1 MLRRWQMM
9 KKNKR
14 NLNKRRVFL
23 PLFVASLGLGLGI
36 LFAEF
41 TRSDL
46 DVFKAEGI
54 LWPSP
59 PKLNEFFLIDKD
71 NLPFTLDD
79 LKGRWS
85 IMFFGFANCPD
96 ICPSTLM
103 EISKAEKKLREIPEF
118 GNSGQLIFIS
128 VDPKRDTPTILKTY
142 VSHFSSRLQAA
153 SGSQEELQILAKS
166 VGAIFL
172 TVDSDS
178 NNNSYSVDHSAGIF
192 FVSPDATL
200 FSVLTQPIVDTII
213 LDRMNNVLKA
223 YQAFNY

>member
-1 MLRRWQMM
+1 M
-9 KKNKR
+9 KKNKKS
-14 NLNKRRVFL
+14 LKKRRVL
-23 PLFVASLGLGLGI
+23 SPLLVASFGLILGI

-41 TRSDL
+41 TRNDL
-46 DVFKAEGI
+46 DSFKAEGI

-85 IMFFGFANCPD
+85 IMFFGFTNCPD

-103 EISKAEKKLREIPEF
+103 EISKAERKLREIPEF

-128 VDPKRDTPTILKTY
+128 VDPDRDTPTVLKTY
-142 VSHFSSRLQAA
+142 VSHFSSSLQAA

-172 TVDSDS
+172 TVDSDG

-213 LDRMNNVLKA
+213 LDRMTNVLKA
-223 YQAFNY
+223 YQTFKY

>member
-1 MLRRWQMM
+1 MM

-23 PLFVASLGLGLGI
+23 PLFVASFGLGLGI

-41 TRSDL
+41 TKKDL
-46 DVFKAEGI
+46 DDFKAEGI

-59 PKLNEFFLIDKD
+59 PKLNEFFLIDQD

-85 IMFFGFANCPD
+85 IIFFGFANCPD
-96 ICPSTLM
+96 ICPSTLLEM
-103 EISKAEKKLREIPEF
+103 SKAERKLRAMPEF

-128 VDPKRDTPTILKTY
+128 VDPERDSPTVLKTY
-142 VSHFSSRLQAA
+142 VSHFSSNLQAA
-153 SGSQEELQILAKS
+153 SGSQEELRILAKS

-172 TVDSDS
+172 KVDSHDDD
-178 NNNSYSVDHSAGIF
+178 NNSYSVDHSAGIF

-200 FSVLTQPIVDTII
+200 FSVLTPPILDTTI

-223 YQAFNY
+223 YQTFKR

>member
-1 MLRRWQMM
+1 M
-9 KKNKR
+9 KKNKQT
-14 NLNKRRVFL
+14 LSKRRVFL
-23 PLFVASLGLGLGI
+23 PLLVASYGLILGI
-36 LFAEF
+36 LFGEF
-41 TRSDL
+41 TRNDL
-46 DVFKAEGI
+46 DSFKAEGI

-103 EISKAEKKLREIPEF
+103 EISKAERKLREIPEF

-128 VDPKRDTPTILKTY
+128 VDPERDTPTVLKTY
-142 VSHFSSRLQAA
+142 VSHFSSSLQAA

-178 NNNSYSVDHSAGIF
+178 NNNSYSIDHSAGIF

-200 FSVLTQPIVDTII
+200 FSVLTQPIVDTMI
-213 LDRMNNVLKA
+213 LDRMTNVLKA
-223 YQAFNY
+223 YQTFN

>member
-1 MLRRWQMM
+1 M
-9 KKNKR
+9 KKNKQP
-14 NLNKRRVFL
+14 LTKRRVFL
-23 PLFVASLGLGLGI
+23 PLLVASFGLSLGI

-59 PKLNEFFLIDKD
+59 PKLNEFFLIDQD

-128 VDPKRDTPTILKTY
+128 VDPKRNTPTILKTY

>member
-1 MLRRWQMM
+1 M
-9 KKNKR
+9 KKNKQS
-14 NLNKRRVFL
+14 LKKRRVFI
-23 PLFVASLGLGLGI
+23 PLLVASFGLILGI

-41 TRSDL
+41 TRNDL
-46 DVFKAEGI
+46 DSFKAEGI

-85 IMFFGFANCPD
+85 IMFFGFTNCPD

-103 EISKAEKKLREIPEF
+103 EISKAERKLREIPEF